1 MSEASQRPTAQYT
14 ICNLYIPVANCR
26 IERAL
31 KAAGYTVKVGIV
43 TYPPGQAAI
52 LRRVIVPSKVVCT
65 W

>member
-1 MSEASQRPTAQYT
+1 MFIKPTDQYT
-14 ICNLYIPVANCR
+14 TSNLYIPVANCR

-31 KAAGYTVKVGIV
+31 AAVGYTVKVGIV

-52 LRRVIVPSKVVCT
+52 LPRCIIATGKRT

>member
-1 MSEASQRPTAQYT
+1 MFIKPTAHCT

-31 KAAGYTVKVGIV
+31 AAVGYTVKVGIV

-52 LRRVIVPSKVVCT
+52 LPRVIVPSKAVRT